1 MLQRHEQ
8 KFVADYLSEEE
19 ASVTKHEFVEG
30 HVYEMGDFSNRHNL
44 IATNALVRLAA
55 QCHGSSCQVFNSASR
70 IRLRLR
76 SGTRFYYPDASI
88 VYRPNPANDSFQD
101 QPFVIVEVISE
112 STRRNDEFEKRDAYL
127 TINSLCVYIRVEQSS
142 ITAIADRRTET
153 GFVREIH
160 TGHEAIIP
168 LPEMD
173 CRLPLAELYEDVEF
187 PAASD
192 RSLGDSKA
200 VAKE

>member
-1 MLQRHEQ
+1 MLQRHERR
-8 KFVADYLSEEE
+8 FVADYLSEEE

-30 HVYEMGDFSNRHNL
+30 HVYEMGDFSNRHSL
-44 IATNALVRLAA
+44 IASNALGSLARHR
-55 QCHGSSCQVFNSASR
+55 CGKSCQVFNSATRIR
-70 IRLRLR
+70 IRLP
-76 SGTRFYYPDASI
+76 SGTRFYYPDAT
-88 VYRPNPANDSFQD
+88 VVCRPNPANDSFQD
-101 QPFVIVEVISE
+101 EPVVIVEVISE

-142 ITAIADRRTET
+142 ITAIVDRRTET
-153 GFVREIH
+153 GFVREVH

-168 LPEMD
+168 LPEID

-192 RSLGDSKA
+192 EDDINTK
-200 VAKE
+200 VTP